1 MHYIFL
7 TFLHFVA
14 RSIFFVSGSVL
25 RMIKL
30 QNSVQRVFFKTLKQT
45 IIGVFVTFW
54 SFPLSYFEVV
64 YWKPLMIQEMHER
77 RQWEISDFT
86 GCPRWRYCNR
96 NGSFVLKNISFFT
109 MSQKLSHRL
118 RWPWF
123 KKGKERY
130 CKAIEYC
137 SFLAT

>member
-14 RSIFFVSGSVL
+14 RSIFLFPDQSCVWFSCKTL
-25 RMIKL
+25 
-30 QNSVQRVFFKTLKQT
+30 QRVFFKTLKQT

-64 YWKPLMIQEMHER
+64 YWKPLIIQEMHER
-77 RQWEISDFT
+77 KQWEISDFT
-86 GCPRWRYCNR
+86 GCPRWRYCYR

-109 MSQKLSHRL
+109 MSQKLNHRL
-118 RWPWF
+118 WWPWF